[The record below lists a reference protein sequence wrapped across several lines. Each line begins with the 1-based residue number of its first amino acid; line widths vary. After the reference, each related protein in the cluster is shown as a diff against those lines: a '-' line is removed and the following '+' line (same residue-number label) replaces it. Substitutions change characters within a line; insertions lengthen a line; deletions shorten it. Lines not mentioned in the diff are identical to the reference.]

1 MLYIKNVSAKLIHI
15 GSVMLKPDERVE
27 DKVSETIR
35 ERENVN
41 AENYSDIP
49 SVKAMIRMGILELV
63 DVVFKEKKTEED
75 KPEIKKEV
83 VEVDELP
90 EEPKPEPKK
99 ETVTLTLETDDS
111 GNVNVVEDQTGVETP
126 APKKPAAKRGTS
138 SKKTKKED

>member
-27 DKVSETIR
+27 DKVSDIIR
-35 ERENVN
+35 ARENVN

-49 SVKAMIRMGILELV
+49 SVKAMIRMGLLELV
-63 DVVFKEKKTEED
+63 EVVYKQKEDEKE
-75 KPEIKKEV
+75 KPEIKQEI

-126 APKKPAAKRGTS
+126 APKKNTTKRGTS
-138 SKKTKKED
+138 SKKKKEE